1 MKKSVEITKKSMLVS
16 LFIAVFATVFSLLL
30 ANQSAPIANAQDDNF
45 TRVFPQNNYFQSE
58 DPTLLSANDAYLL
71 IYDKSANMLFVRPND
86 SSGSYAYSLSFKEV
100 TLLYVLEDVAF
111 IQADGKYFTID
122 LTDKS
127 ASAQEHTLS
136 APEDISSI
144 SSDGTRLFVHSEFG
158 GVAIYDKTLTAS
170 FSVESA
176 KNRALIGQIVVA
188 GYGDSFYTFPWEYG
202 EPRFAIYDTTT
213 NSTEYHSITQNI
225 KAAYVADAIFALEL
239 SPTTNQKRIIVL
251 NKRNGALLFQTEICP
266 DDFFANG
273 DKLFTIEGNSVIVY
287 TLSSDMK
294 SLSRTASMTMTGN
307 DAFHLDHPSD
317 LCVFDD
323 DIVVADKNNDRLAL
337 IDQSGVM
344 TDIVL
349 EETPLAVTANSRD
362 IYVAFA
368 NEVLRLSGGEIQK
381 TYEATDVVD
390 LIYLDKLYVLTK
402 DGVYTLIADTLLKI
416 YDTEQGMRLTA
427 AKDGTNV
434 YLLTTSGIVALNQSG
449 VKLYD
454 AVTDDFTDA
463 VDFAI
468 DYEGKI
474 YVAFGDRIATYY
486 DGAQTSVL
494 YPKSASMKAT
504 LTSVCLSDSV
514 LLFTAEES
522 FVGAI
527 DIGATT
533 KNTYTSTFPQIVDK
547 PYYFATAKEGAL
559 NYSADGRLENTSLA
573 SSRVHLVI
581 DEQIEGD
588 QSDEFRFALDGDKLV
603 KIRKSDFDTASP
615 TLLTGDYVA
624 KQDTTLYAL
633 PHTRS
638 SELTL
643 KQGEK
648 VTRVSDVAGYENNVW
663 TLVTYDEKVYFV
675 DAQDLEEY
683 IEVKPEKD
691 RVYGKANADR
701 VGGLVNVY
709 LSPDTQSELVTQI
722 VDGSEVEVLDTVGD
736 FYLVN
741 FEGTIGYVEK
751 AYIKING
758 LTTVQIVAI
767 VLAIIVALAGT
778 AIFASIYL
786 TRKNAENKKNENKP
800 QNRF

>member
-1 MKKSVEITKKSMLVS
+1 MKKSVEITKKSMLVF

-317 LCVFDD
+317 LCVLDD

-349 EETPLAVTANSRD
+349 EETPLAVTAN
-362 IYVAFA
+362 
-368 NEVLRLSGGEIQK
+368 
-381 TYEATDVVD
+381 
-390 LIYLDKLYVLTK
+390 
-402 DGVYTLIADTLLKI
+402 
-416 YDTEQGMRLTA
+416 
-427 AKDGTNV
+427 
-434 YLLTTSGIVALNQSG
+434 
-449 VKLYD
+449 
-454 AVTDDFTDA
+454 
-463 VDFAI
+463 
-468 DYEGKI
+468 
-474 YVAFGDRIATYY
+474 
-486 DGAQTSVL
+486 
-494 YPKSASMKAT
+494 
-504 LTSVCLSDSV
+504 
-514 LLFTAEES
+514 
-522 FVGAI
+522 
-527 DIGATT
+527 
-533 KNTYTSTFPQIVDK
+533 
-547 PYYFATAKEGAL
+547 
-559 NYSADGRLENTSLA
+559 
-573 SSRVHLVI
+573 
-581 DEQIEGD
+581 
-588 QSDEFRFALDGDKLV
+588 
-603 KIRKSDFDTASP
+603 
-615 TLLTGDYVA
+615 
-624 KQDTTLYAL
+624 
-633 PHTRS
+633 
-638 SELTL
+638 
-643 KQGEK
+643 
-648 VTRVSDVAGYENNVW
+648 
-663 TLVTYDEKVYFV
+663 
-675 DAQDLEEY
+675 
-683 IEVKPEKD
+683 
-691 RVYGKANADR
+691 
-701 VGGLVNVY
+701 
-709 LSPDTQSELVTQI
+709 
-722 VDGSEVEVLDTVGD
+722 
-736 FYLVN
+736 
-741 FEGTIGYVEK
+741 
-751 AYIKING
+751 
-758 LTTVQIVAI
+758 
-767 VLAIIVALAGT
+767 
-778 AIFASIYL
+778 
-786 TRKNAENKKNENKP
+786 
-800 QNRF
+800 